1 MNPLLDKIHSRGYWK
16 VVIRPITFEEKRV
29 QHKSALSHILRKTS
43 VSIKGWSFPH
53 VDDFREFDEGPDWIG
68 QEIEWKPI
76 LEFWRFY
83 QSGQFVYYSR
93 MAEDWRYSSSQCL
106 PHEGSSRNANLD
118 MTEMVT
124 RFTEIFEFA
133 ARLSFSEV
141 GDTGTHLE
149 IALANFRDYVIDTPS
164 HLGGVYRK
172 LQAHAPEM
180 TYRKDLSS
188 AELVTDKGDLA
199 LNAALEFFQCFKWDP
214 GLELLRD
221 IQEGILSRD
230 QPLLL
235 GRFISR

>member
-1 MNPLLDKIHSRGYWK
+1 MNPLLEKIRSRGYWK
-16 VVIRPITFEEKRV
+16 VVIRPSTFKDKRV
-29 QHKSALSHILRKTS
+29 QDRSTLEHILRKTS
-43 VSIKGWSFPH
+43 VSIKGWSFPN

-106 PHEGSSRNANLD
+106 THEGRSRNANLD

-149 IALANFRDYVIDTPS
+149 VTLANFGDYLIRTPS
-164 HLGGVYRK
+164 APGVPYRIC
-172 LQAHAPEM
+172 QANKPEM
-180 TYRKDLSS
+180 TYRNDLSS

-199 LNAALEFFQCFKWDP
+199 LKAALEFFQRFKWDP
-214 GLELLRD
+214 GIELLRD
-221 IQEGILSRD
+221 IQAGILSRD
-230 QPLLL
+230 QPQPL
-235 GRFISR
+235 GRYISR